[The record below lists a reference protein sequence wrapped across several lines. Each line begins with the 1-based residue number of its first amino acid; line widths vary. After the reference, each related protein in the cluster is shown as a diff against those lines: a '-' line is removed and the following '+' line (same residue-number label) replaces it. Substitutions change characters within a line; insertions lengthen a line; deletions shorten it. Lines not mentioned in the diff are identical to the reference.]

1 MAYLQGD
8 ARSLITVPHLAAMRR
23 RGERITMLTCYDAT
37 FASLLDRAGVD
48 IAFIGDSLGNVLQ
61 GHSNTLPVDINDIAY
76 HTACVARGT
85 RRCMIVADIPF
96 GCLDSPEKT
105 YGHAVQLI
113 RSGAHMVKL
122 EGGAFLS
129 STIRFLVERSIPVCA
144 HIGLTPQ
151 SIHALGGFTVQG
163 KTDVAAACLIKDAQ
177 AVEAAGAQLLV
188 LEAVPSGVAATI
200 TDQIQIPT
208 IGIGAGLGC
217 SGQVLVLHD
226 MLGISPGKTPRFV
239 KNFMNGQQ
247 SIESAIQSFV
257 RDVREGIFP
266 GEEHCYR

>member
-1 MAYLQGD
+1 MAYLRD
-8 ARSLITVPHLAAMRR
+8 EARSVITVPHLIAMRR

-37 FASLLDRAGVD
+37 FAALLDRAGVD

-96 GCLDSPEKT
+96 GCLGSPEKT

-151 SIHALGGFTVQG
+151 SVHALGGLPCKARRTWPPRVSA
-163 KTDVAAACLIKDAQ
+163 KTHRLWKRPVHSSLCWKPCH
-177 AVEAAGAQLLV
+177 LV
-188 LEAVPSGVAATI
+188 SPRPSLTKSEFL
-200 TDQIQIPT
+200 P
-208 IGIGAGLGC
+208 
-217 SGQVLVLHD
+217 
-226 MLGISPGKTPRFV
+226 
-239 KNFMNGQQ
+239 
-247 SIESAIQSFV
+247 
-257 RDVREGIFP
+257 
-266 GEEHCYR
+266 

>member
-1 MAYLQGD
+1 MQNGAH
-8 ARSLITVPHLAAMRR
+8 SIVTVPHLEAMRR

-37 FASLLDRAGVD
+37 FASVLDRVGVD

-61 GHSNTLPVDINDIAY
+61 GHSNTIPVGITDIAY

-85 RRCMIVADIPF
+85 RRCLILADIPF
-96 GCLDSPEKT
+96 GCLGSPEKT
-105 YGHAVQLI
+105 YEHAVQLM

-129 STIRFLVERSIPVCA
+129 GTIRFLVERSIPVCA

-163 KTDVAAACLIKDAQ
+163 RTDVAAAGLIKDAQ

-208 IGIGAGLGC
+208 IGIGAGPRC

-226 MLGISPGKTPRFV
+226 MLGISLGKPPRFV
-239 KNFMNGQQ
+239 KNFMDGQQ
-247 SIESAIQSFV
+247 CVESAIQAFV
-257 RDVREGIFP
+257 REVRQGIFP
-266 GEEHCYR
+266 SEEHCYR